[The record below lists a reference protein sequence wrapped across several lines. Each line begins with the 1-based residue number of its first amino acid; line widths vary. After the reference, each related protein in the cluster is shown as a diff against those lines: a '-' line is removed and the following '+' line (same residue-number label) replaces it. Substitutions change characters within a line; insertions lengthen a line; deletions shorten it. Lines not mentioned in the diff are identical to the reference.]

1 MPTPEDNPRGTPLNA
16 SPPPLPPYVT
26 VHSPDCPWRAWMTPY
41 LTHAPGD
48 PPRWGEGPPPSC
60 TCGAPP
66 PCGVIEFSGGLVL
79 GSCENVLGHDG
90 PHSWENEPE
99 TPKPRTRADEVLA
112 ATRDILDFLE
122 TIAGARVSFLP
133 GAVLVA
139 LPTIRRALDELE
151 P

>member
-1 MPTPEDNPRGTPLNA
+1 
-16 SPPPLPPYVT
+16 
-26 VHSPDCPWRAWMTPY
+26 
-41 LTHAPGD
+41 
-48 PPRWGEGPPPSC
+48 
-60 TCGAPP
+60 
-66 PCGVIEFSGGLVL
+66 VL

>member
-26 VHSPDCPWRAWMTPY
+26 VHSPDCPWRAWMVPY
-41 LTHAPGD
+41 LTHAPDG
-48 PPRWGEGPPPSC
+48 PPSWLKGPPSC